1 MCSAGINAAAILVK
15 LSPIG
20 KTAKFSF
27 THNRRN
33 TADKISDCLAAAIV
47 RSLAKIHIRPNL
59 REHYFFFT
67 VNQTIYSMYTIISGT
82 NRPNSNT
89 LKIAKEYRKLLHKTG
104 QEAHLLSLEGLNVLE
119 SNAVFHEI
127 ERELLIPVPKFI
139 FISPEYNGSIPGVL
153 KAMFDISDI
162 ERSWWNKKALMT
174 GVSTGRAGNL
184 RGMEHL
190 TGILNYMKVT
200 VHHNKLPIS
209 LVNTLLNADGEIT
222 DTRTLDS
229 INRQLEEFIIF

>member
-1 MCSAGINAAAILVK
+1 
-15 LSPIG
+15 
-20 KTAKFSF
+20 
-27 THNRRN
+27 
-33 TADKISDCLAAAIV
+33 
-47 RSLAKIHIRPNL
+47 
-59 REHYFFFT
+59 
-67 VNQTIYSMYTIISGT
+67 MYTIISGT
-82 NRPNSNT
+82 NRPDSNT
-89 LKIAKEYRKLLHKTG
+89 LKIAREYRKLLLQKG
-104 QEAHLLSLEGLNVLE
+104 QEAHLLSLEGLDVLMP
-119 SNAVFHEI
+119 NPVFAEV

-162 ERSWWNKKALMT
+162 QKSWWNKRALMT

-209 LVNTLLNADGEIT
+209 LVNTLLNPAGEIT
-222 DTRTLDS
+222 DARTLDT
-229 INRQLEEFIIF
+229 INTQLEEFIKF